1 LKKRLPRNS
10 NPLPATSNQNT
21 YAYGSPGTPPS
32 GSYASPQVGVSG
44 SQPVIPPKKS
54 KPLLLYGII
63 SGVALLFLVATLIVG
78 GILIRSLNA
87 QAQTIPT
94 ENQNAVAAVST
105 QGPGENNP
113 EGKKQSIDIVFTYVN
128 R

>member
-21 YAYGSPGTPPS
+21 YTYGSPGASSS
-32 GSYASPQVGVSG
+32 GPYASSHPGVSG

-105 QGPGENNP
+105 QGPGENNQ

-128 R
+128 